1 MRESYQR
8 TSLRLIVAIITFG
21 IGVVAA
27 SAWFITISVSIGD
40 KHKVIK
46 TRSEGDVPIQLWG
59 IYYAIE
65 GAATN
70 VKWELAP

>member
-1 MRESYQR
+1 MIEAQDYF
-8 TSLRLIVAIITFG
+8 SLNNQYAMGWVDSVIV
-21 IGVVAA
+21 
-27 SAWFITISVSIGD
+27 TISVSIGD

-59 IYYAIE
+59 IYYALE